1 MEINVYNASTKLESY
16 AISAVEFAM
25 VKLFNLDVLDTLED
39 YSVDVDFTD
48 LDVEGHCI
56 DAGDGEFS
64 IEIKKDLP
72 MREKMIVLMHELVHM
87 KQHIAGEL
95 EFGGIIIGKDGLKC
109 KTTTWMGVEF
119 DEEGTDYF
127 DRPWEIE
134 AFGRQLGLFIRWVE
148 SIDEG
153 HHKKWQV

>member
-1 MEINVYNASTKLESY
+1 MEINVYNASNKLESY
-16 AISAVEFAM
+16 VISAVEFAM
-25 VKLFNLDVLDTLED
+25 AKFFDVKDLDK
-39 YSVDVDFTD
+39 YISVDVDFTD

-95 EFGGIIIGKDGLKC
+95 EFAGIIIGQDGLKC
-109 KTTTWMGVEF
+109 KTTTWMGAEF

>member
-1 MEINVYNASTKLESY
+1 MEINVYNASNKLESY
-16 AISAVEFAM
+16 VISAVDFAM
-25 VKLFNLDVLDTLED
+25 AKFFDVKDLDK
-39 YSVDVDFTD
+39 YISVDVDFTD

-72 MREKMIVLMHELVHM
+72 MHEKMIVLMHELVHM

-109 KTTTWMGVEF
+109 KTTTWMGAEF

>member
-1 MEINVYNASTKLESY
+1 MEIWVYNASTELKSY
-16 AISAVEFAM
+16 VVSGVEFAM
-25 VKLFNLDVLDTLED
+25 AKFFDAKDLDK
-39 YSVDVDFTD
+39 YISVDVDFTD

-87 KQHIAGEL
+87 KQHIAGEI
-95 EFGGIIIGKDGLKC
+95 EFGGIIIGQDGLKC
-109 KTTTWMGVEF
+109 KTTTWMGAEF
-119 DEEGTDYF
+119 DEEGTAYF

>member
-1 MEINVYNASTKLESY
+1 MEINVYSASNKLESY
-16 AISAVEFAM
+16 VISAVEFAM
-25 VKLFNLDVLDTLED
+25 AKFFDVKDLDK
-39 YSVDVDFTD
+39 YISVDVDFTD

-109 KTTTWMGVEF
+109 KTTTWMGAEF

-134 AFGRQLGLFIRWVE
+134 AFGRQLGVLIRWVE

>member
-1 MEINVYNASTKLESY
+1 MEIWVYKASTELKSY
-16 AISAVEFAM
+16 VVSAVEFAM
-25 VKLFNLDVLDTLED
+25 AKFFDVKDLDK
-39 YSVDVDFTD
+39 YISVDVDFTD

-109 KTTTWMGVEF
+109 KTTTWMGAEF

>member
-1 MEINVYNASTKLESY
+1 MEIWVYNASTELKSY
-16 AISAVEFAM
+16 VVSAVEFAM
-25 VKLFNLDVLDTLED
+25 AKFFDAKDLDK
-39 YSVDVDFTD
+39 YISVDVDFTD

-109 KTTTWMGVEF
+109 KTTTWMGAEF

-148 SIDEG
+148 SIGEG
-153 HHKKWQV
+153 HHKKWQI

>member
-1 MEINVYNASTKLESY
+1 MEINVYSASNKLESY
-16 AISAVEFAM
+16 VISAVEFAM
-25 VKLFNLDVLDTLED
+25 AKFFDVKDLDK
-39 YSVDVDFTD
+39 YISVDVDFTD

-109 KTTTWMGVEF
+109 KTTTWMGAEF

-134 AFGRQLGLFIRWVE
+134 AFGRQLGVFIRWVE

>member
-1 MEINVYNASTKLESY
+1 MEINVYGASNKLENY
-16 AISAVEFAM
+16 VISAVEFAM
-25 VKLFNLDVLDTLED
+25 AKFFDVKDLDK
-39 YSVDVDFTD
+39 YISVDIDFTD

-109 KTTTWMGVEF
+109 KTTTWMGAEF

>member
-1 MEINVYNASTKLESY
+1 MEINVYGASNKLESY

-25 VKLFNLDVLDTLED
+25 AKFFDVKDLNK
-39 YSVDVDFTD
+39 YISVDVDFTD

-109 KTTTWMGVEF
+109 KTTTWMGAEF

-148 SIDEG
+148 SIGEG
-153 HHKKWQV
+153 HHKKWQI

>member
-1 MEINVYNASTKLESY
+1 MEINVYSASNKLESY
-16 AISAVEFAM
+16 VISAVEFAM
-25 VKLFNLDVLDTLED
+25 AKFFDVKDLDK
-39 YSVDVDFTD
+39 YISVDVDFTD

-95 EFGGIIIGKDGLKC
+95 EFGGIIIGKVGLKC
-109 KTTTWMGVEF
+109 KTTTWMGAEF

-148 SIDEG
+148 SIDAG

>member
-1 MEINVYNASTKLESY
+1 MEIWVYNASTELKSY
-16 AISAVEFAM
+16 VVSAVEFAM
-25 VKLFNLDVLDTLED
+25 AKFFDAKDLDK
-39 YSVDVDFTD
+39 YISVDVDFTD

-87 KQHIAGEL
+87 KQHIAGEV

-109 KTTTWMGVEF
+109 KTTTWMGAEF